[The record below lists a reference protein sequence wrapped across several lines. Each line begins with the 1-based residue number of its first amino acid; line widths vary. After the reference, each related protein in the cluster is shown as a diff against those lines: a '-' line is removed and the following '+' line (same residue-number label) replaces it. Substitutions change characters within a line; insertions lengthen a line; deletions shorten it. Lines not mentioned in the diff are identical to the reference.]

1 MKKLLIL
8 KYVKSGIYLKDKE
21 VQEFLKE
28 KKTHESIKK
37 LKDLVFILKKE
48 KKSENNMNHFCNH
61 QTAFPSQEDKETSIY
76 DNLKMETEKKK

>member
-1 MKKLLIL
+1 MHI
-8 KYVKSGIYLKDKE
+8 
-21 VQEFLKE
+21 
-28 KKTHESIKK
+28 SIIIK

>member
-37 LKDLVFILKKE
+37 LKDKFP
-48 KKSENNMNHFCNH
+48 H
-61 QTAFPSQEDKETSIY
+61 QFSYIII
-76 DNLKMETEKKK
+76 